1 MKPRRL
7 EFCGIN
13 SFSERAEIDFVSL
26 LDFGIFGIFGD
37 TGSGKS
43 TVLDCIE
50 FALYGGVNR
59 SRSGSIA
66 DVINYRA
73 EKAYVHFEFEIMYE
87 SSRRIYRIERE
98 IKRKNA
104 VQTVKVYEKKGE
116 TFSALAEGVREGNAL
131 IERIVGLEQKDFEK
145 CIALPQGEFS
155 QFVKAQRSDRLKLVS
170 RLFDLEAYGER
181 LIKKTNGKCAAYAE
195 EYRIAQTRLEP
206 FSQITEE
213 AISSLKDETERLVR
227 QELLLKQESESL
239 RKQEKEISDLMEKR
253 IAAQNT
259 EKRLRELEEQ
269 KEEISALEKE
279 LDKLGGAAAV
289 LKAREEFITARRLRL
304 ESEENYK
311 TACER
316 KQNADAQALLASEW
330 DEEKAD
336 TEIATLTELRARAQQ
351 AEQAE
356 RKRAET
362 EQKLRKTRMDYVA
375 EAENFKDFSYEEER
389 DALLGSIR
397 AFEEEDLFAFA
408 QQSAQNAFMR
418 TEYAVFA
425 SELESLTAKYPV
437 IEVDSEPLINKY
449 RKLSDGE
456 KKDFTDIKRE
466 YDEREA
472 QKKAVN
478 QKLLA
483 LEKKNGL
490 YRAHAERLQQLQTE
504 GLRLKNELAE
514 LTEQSAALGGMTTAE
529 TEKRLSALK
538 QDKTAHTTE
547 RSRAQREQANAL
559 AACAASGEKLKAAQT
574 AEEQCKTRLEEA
586 IRRGDFTGEEEAE
599 RLTAK
604 YGDPQR
610 GKERAARFRE
620 EYNALLMRKK
630 EFSQTDFSAASEEKI
645 TALRDLLAR
654 KEREHFET
662 VRLLALKQAEFER
675 GKCDL
680 EKKRALEKEC
690 NRAKKQAD
698 LYERLKKLFEGNKFM
713 DFVAEEYL
721 QNVAQNASGRLLSLT
736 DGRYFLR
743 YEGGQA
749 GFVVGDNF
757 NGGQTR
763 GVYTLSGG
771 ETFLVS
777 LSLALALSSEIC
789 LKSLRPIEFFF
800 LDEGFGTL
808 DEKLVGTVMDSLEKL
823 KNEHFSI
830 GIISHVEELKHRI
843 DRKLLVEKATEKH
856 GSRIFAE

>member
-26 LDFGIFGIFGD
+26 LEFGIFGIFGD

-43 TVLDCIE
+43 TILDCIG
-50 FALYGGVNR
+50 FALYGSVNR
-59 SRSGSIA
+59 SRTGSIA

-87 SSRRIYRIERE
+87 GRRRIYRIERE

-116 TFSALAEGVREGNAL
+116 TLSALAEGVRESNAF

-181 LIKKTNGKCAAYAE
+181 LIKKTNGKCAEYAE

-206 FSQITEE
+206 FSHITEE
-213 AISSLKDETERLVR
+213 AISSLKIETERLFR
-227 QELLLKQESESL
+227 QEIVLKQESESL
-239 RKQEKEISDLMEKR
+239 RKQEKELSDLMEKR
-253 IAAQNT
+253 TAAQNT
-259 EKRLRELEEQ
+259 EKRLLELEEQ

-289 LKAREEFITARRLRL
+289 LKAREELITARRLRL
-304 ESEENYK
+304 EAEEIYK

-316 KQNADAQALLASEW
+316 KRNADEQLLLASKW
-330 DEEKAD
+330 DEEKTD
-336 TEIATLTELRARAQQ
+336 TEIATLTEMRARAQQ
-351 AEQAE
+351 AELTE

-375 EAENFKDFSYEEER
+375 EAENFKGFSYEEER

-425 SELESLTAKYPV
+425 NELQSLTVKHPA
-437 IEVDSEPLINKY
+437 IGIDSEPLITKY
-449 RKLSDGE
+449 RQLSDGE
-456 KKDFTDIKRE
+456 KKDFKDIKRE

-514 LTEQSAALGGMTTAE
+514 LTEQYTALRGMTLAE

-538 QDKTAHTTE
+538 QEKIAYTTE
-547 RSRAQREQANAL
+547 RSRAQREQASAL
-559 AACAASGEKLKAAQT
+559 AVCAASEEKLKAAKT
-574 AEEQCKTRLEEA
+574 AEDQCKTRLEEA

-610 GKERAARFRE
+610 GKERVTRFRE
-620 EYNALLMRKK
+620 EYHALLLRIK
-630 EFSQTDFSAASEEKI
+630 EFSQTDFSAASEENI

-675 GKCDL
+675 GKFDL
-680 EKKRALEKEC
+680 EKKRALEQEC
-690 NRAKKQAD
+690 NRTKKQAD

-749 GFVVGDNF
+749 GFAVGDNF

-823 KNEHFSI
+823 KSEHFSI

-843 DRKLLVEKATEKH
+843 DRKLSVEKATEKH
-856 GSRIFAE
+856 GSKIFAE